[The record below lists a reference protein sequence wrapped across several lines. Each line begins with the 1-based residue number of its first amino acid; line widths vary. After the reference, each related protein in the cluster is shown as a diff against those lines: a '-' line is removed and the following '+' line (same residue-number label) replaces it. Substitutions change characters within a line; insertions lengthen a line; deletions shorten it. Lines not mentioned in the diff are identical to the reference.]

1 MNIEKRIQ
9 QLLNKPVK
17 YGLKIITIT
26 SYSYSEDKSK
36 VYIDTN
42 ERDRHFERPV
52 DTLPALLKEL
62 EPTTEVAK
70 TRSNNSDI
78 AMSNTMS
85 IAENLRNVL
94 LDNIDKVRADPA
106 YIPQATAINN
116 NVNSIIN
123 LSKLQMD
130 AVKLQKRFG
139 DEQP

>member
-1 MNIEKRIQ
+1 M
-9 QLLNKPVK
+9 
-17 YGLKIITIT
+17 KIITIT

-42 ERDRHFERPV
+42 EMDRHFERPV

-62 EPTTEVAK
+62 EPTTDAAER
-70 TRSNNSDI
+70 RSTNTDI

-85 IAENLRNVL
+85 IAEELRNVL
-94 LDNIDKVRADPA
+94 LDNITKVRANPA

-130 AVKLQKRFG
+130 AVKLQKRF
-139 DEQP
+139 EHE